1 MLLPPKMSR
10 ESKQRVFT
18 NPFVPLIA
26 YCRASRKLPS
36 EVAEWT
42 QYMKRK
48 TGASFF
54 ILAAYSRHLSVIYY
68 RIIRKTRFYYIALK
82 GCARMSA
89 DALHYRVGR

>member
-1 MLLPPKMSR
+1 VSGFARNGTMLLPPKMSR

-18 NPFVPLIA
+18 NPFVPLIV

-54 ILAAYSRHLSVIYY
+54 ILAAYSN
-68 RIIRKTRFYYIALK
+68 
-82 GCARMSA
+82 A
-89 DALHYRVGR
+89 DGQLVTSK